1 MAKEAKKAIDKLN
14 KSKKLDKIALT
25 QQVQAEESPV
35 KTWVR
40 GSKSLYE
47 ERFDEIAYE
56 LACRGLTQKQIAA
69 RFGIVDRTL
78 RKWISK
84 NPSLQEAMDAGYAV
98 AVGNVENALFRAS
111 TGFTYEEDV
120 LNKNGE
126 VVTLRKYEK
135 PNITAMIFYLCNR
148 DNDSWKNV
156 NRVEHT
162 AEDGKPLTVYFDI
175 PRPENSKNKAINTKA
190 INQETKELPQ
200 GNQED

>member
-1 MAKEAKKAIDKLN
+1 MAKKAKKAIDNLK
-14 KSKKLDKIALT
+14 KSKKMDKMITA
-25 QQVQAEESPV
+25 QQPQADELPTTAWKRDS
-35 KTWVR
+35 T
-40 GSKSLYE
+40 SFYE

-69 RFGIVDRTL
+69 RFGIADRTL
-78 RKWISK
+78 RKWMQQNS
-84 NPSLQEAMDAGYAV
+84 SLQEALDAGYAV
-98 AVGNVENALFRAS
+98 AVGNVENALYRAS
-111 TGFTYEEDV
+111 TGFTYEEEV
-120 LNKNGE
+120 VNKDGE

-190 INQETKELPQ
+190 ITPEIKESPQ
-200 GNQED
+200 GK

>member
-1 MAKEAKKAIDKLN
+1 MAKKAKKAIDNLK
-14 KSKKLDKIALT
+14 KSKKMDKMITA
-25 QQVQAEESPV
+25 QQPQADELPTTAWKRDS
-35 KTWVR
+35 T
-40 GSKSLYE
+40 SFYE

-69 RFGIVDRTL
+69 RFGIADRTL
-78 RKWISK
+78 RKWMQQNS
-84 NPSLQEAMDAGYAV
+84 SLQEALDAGYAV
-98 AVGNVENALFRAS
+98 AVGNVENALYRAS
-111 TGFTYEEDV
+111 TGFTYEEEV
-120 LNKNGE
+120 VNKDGE

-190 INQETKELPQ
+190 ITPEIKELPQ
-200 GNQED
+200 GK